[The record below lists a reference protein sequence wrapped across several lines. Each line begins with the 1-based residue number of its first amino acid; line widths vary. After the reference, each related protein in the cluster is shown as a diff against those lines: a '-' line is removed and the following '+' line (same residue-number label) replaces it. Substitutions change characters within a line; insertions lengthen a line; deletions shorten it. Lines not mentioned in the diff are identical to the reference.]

1 MSSPSQALK
10 PVYAV
15 QTYFWIFM
23 YKSCIRVVTKHRLID
38 QFFFLLK
45 IDIAVFLPSSVNIH
59 IPVIFVNNTVLIYQM
74 SVFHEHGSYVIMEL
88 LLLEP
93 CLFVEGQK
101 ANILQVD
108 VTDKVT
114 VFRWKLFFP
123 IVSFLCLSD

>member
-1 MSSPSQALK
+1 MRPIL
-10 PVYAV
+10 
-15 QTYFWIFM
+15 
-23 YKSCIRVVTKHRLID
+23 
-38 QFFFLLK
+38 FLYK

-114 VFRWKLFFP
+114 VFR
-123 IVSFLCLSD
+123 